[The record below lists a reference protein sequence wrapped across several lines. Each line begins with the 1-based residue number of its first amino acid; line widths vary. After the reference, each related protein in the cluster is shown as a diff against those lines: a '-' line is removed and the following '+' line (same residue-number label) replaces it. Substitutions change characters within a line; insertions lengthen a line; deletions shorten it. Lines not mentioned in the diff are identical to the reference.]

1 MKNSKL
7 TGILEQVL
15 LASFFFVGFL
25 LVFESELKIPLF
37 LQPFGRLHTL
47 LLHFPIVL
55 LLLAMFME
63 FFRFQASLQE
73 NKTYLQIT
81 QLLILVGALSSG
93 ITVMMGIFL
102 AKEPGY
108 GGGNLFWH
116 RWLGVGTYLFAS
128 LIYWIR
134 SRSWYQVTWAK
145 CMSISM
151 ALMLVLVGHFGGN
164 LTHGGNFV
172 LEPLMK
178 SQTVPLEEA
187 VVFQDLVQPILEKKC
202 VACHNPDKIKG
213 ELLLTDAKSIAKG
226 GKTGPLF
233 VAGKPELSLLIQRAH
248 LSIDDK
254 KHMPP
259 IGKPQLSDDELQLLS
274 WWVKEKASFTKKVV
288 DLASTDSLRILSTK
302 LLASSGPKEEEFD
315 FQEADEKTIQKLSN
329 EYRTIMLFA
338 KDSPALSVNFFNKA
352 QYKAPKLE
360 ELKEIKQQIVTLS
373 LAKMP
378 VQNADLAFVKI
389 FEHLHTLN
397 LNFTDI
403 SEVGLKELAGMKE
416 LMVLSISGT
425 KLKAA
430 GLASAL
436 KAIPNLKKVY
446 VWDAGLSREDIQ
458 ILQKQLKG
466 IQVVGGFQD
475 DGSNPLK
482 LNPPQVKNPSTIF
495 DEYIDAQLGHPIKGV
510 EIRYTTDGSIPD
522 SAKSS
527 IFAGNLRLN
536 QNTSIRA
543 RAFKPGWIGSEEA
556 IFDFYRGH
564 FRPDSAV
571 LLTPLNRVHQA
582 AGAKTFFDG
591 RLGSFNANSP
601 AWANNWAGVRN
612 NDLVLVTMFKQAI
625 TLSSVE
631 LRIMVETQTG
641 IFPPESVEVW
651 GATIENQWKLMAKFK
666 PAIPKENFPHTL
678 PLIGTRFKP
687 STVKYIK
694 IVAKPLEKIPGWHP
708 SKDKRALFLVD
719 EMFFN

>member
-63 FFRFQASLQE
+63 FFRFQANLEE

-108 GGGNLFWH
+108 GGGDLYWH

-151 ALMLVLVGHFGGN
+151 ALMLALVGHFGGN

-178 SQTVPLEEA
+178 NQAVLLEEA

-360 ELKEIKQQIVTLS
+360 ELKEIKEQIVTLS

-495 DEYIDAQLGHPIKGV
+495 DEYIEAQLGHPIKGV

>member
-63 FFRFQASLQE
+63 FFRFQANLEE

-108 GGGNLFWH
+108 GGGDLYWH

-151 ALMLVLVGHFGGN
+151 ALMLALVGHFGGN

-178 SQTVPLEEA
+178 NQAVPLEEA

-360 ELKEIKQQIVTLS
+360 ELKEIKEQIVTLS

-495 DEYIDAQLGHPIKGV
+495 DEYIEAQLGHPIKGV

-543 RAFKPGWIGSEEA
+543 KAFKPGWIGSEEA

>member
-63 FFRFQASLQE
+63 FFSFQANLEE

-108 GGGNLFWH
+108 GGGDLYWH

-151 ALMLVLVGHFGGN
+151 ALMLALVGHFGGN

-178 SQTVPLEEA
+178 NQAVPLEEA

-213 ELLLTDAKSIAKG
+213 ELLLTDAKSISKG

-360 ELKEIKQQIVTLS
+360 ELKEIKEQIVTLS

-495 DEYIDAQLGHPIKGV
+495 DEYIEAQLGHPIKGV

>member
-7 TGILEQVL
+7 TGIFEQIL

-25 LVFESELKIPLF
+25 LVFESELKIPVY
-37 LQPFGRLHTL
+37 LQPIGRLHTL

-63 FFRFQASLQE
+63 FFRFQASLHE
-73 NKTYLQIT
+73 NKTYLQLT
-81 QLLILVGALSSG
+81 EYLLLVGALSAG
-93 ITVMMGIFL
+93 ITVIMGIFL

-108 GGGNLFWH
+108 GGGDLYWH
-116 RWLGVGTYLFAS
+116 RWLGVSTYVLAA

-134 SRSWYQVTWAK
+134 NKNWYQANIAK
-145 CMSISM
+145 STSIGM
-151 ALMLVLVGHFGGN
+151 ALLLVLVGHFGGN

-172 LEPLMK
+172 LEPLIK
-178 SQTVPLEEA
+178 SQSVPLEEA
-187 VVFQDLVQPILEKKC
+187 VVFQDVIQPILEKKC

-213 ELLLTDAKSIAKG
+213 ELLLTDAKSMAMG
-226 GKTGPLF
+226 GKTGPLW

-259 IGKPQLSDDELQLLS
+259 IGRPQLSDDELQLLT

-288 DLASTDSLRILSTK
+288 DLASNDSLRIFSTK
-302 LLASSGPKEEEFD
+302 LLASAGPQEEVYD
-315 FQEADEKTIQKLSN
+315 FPEADEETIQKLSN

-352 QYKAPKLE
+352 QYKAQKLE
-360 ELKEIKQQIVTLS
+360 ELTEIKEQVVTLS

-378 VQNADLAFVKI
+378 VQNTDLAFVKV

-397 LNFTDI
+397 LNFTDVT
-403 SEVGLKELAGMKE
+403 EAGLKELAGMKE
-416 LMVLSISGT
+416 LMVLSLSGT

-430 GLASAL
+430 GLSSAL
-436 KAIPNLKKVY
+436 KSISSLKKVY
-446 VWDAGLSREDIQ
+446 VWDAGLSREDISL
-458 ILQKQLKG
+458 LQKQLRG
-466 IQVVGGFQD
+466 IQVIGGFQD

-495 DEYIDAQLGHPIKGV
+495 DEFIVAQLGHPIKGV
-510 EIRYTTDGSIPD
+510 EIRYTTDGSVPD
-522 SAKSS
+522 SAQSP
-527 IFAGNLRLN
+527 IFVGNLRLN

-543 RAFKPGWIGSEEA
+543 RAFKAGWIGSDEA

-564 FRPDSAV
+564 FRPDSSV

-612 NDLVLVTMFKQAI
+612 NDLVLVSMFKQAI
-625 TLSSVE
+625 SLSSVE

-641 IFPPESVEVW
+641 IFPPELVEVW
-651 GATIENQWKLMAKFK
+651 GATLENQWKLLSKFK
-666 PAIPKENFPHTL
+666 PAIPKENFTHTL
-678 PLIGTRFKP
+678 PLIGTKFKA
-687 STVKYIK
+687 SSVKYIK
-694 IVAKPLEKIPGWHP
+694 IVVKPLEKIPGWHP
-708 SKDKRALFLVD
+708 AKDKRALFLVD

>member
-63 FFRFQASLQE
+63 FFRFQANLQE

-108 GGGNLFWH
+108 GGGDLYWH

-151 ALMLVLVGHFGGN
+151 ALMLALVGHFGGN

-178 SQTVPLEEA
+178 NQAVPLEEA

-360 ELKEIKQQIVTLS
+360 ELKEIKEQIVTLS

-495 DEYIDAQLGHPIKGV
+495 DEYIEAQLGHPIKGV

-543 RAFKPGWIGSEEA
+543 KAFKPGWIGSEEA

>member
-63 FFRFQASLQE
+63 FFRFQASLKE

-81 QLLILVGALSSG
+81 QLLILVGVLSSG

-108 GGGNLFWH
+108 GGGDLYWH

-151 ALMLVLVGHFGGN
+151 ALMLALVGHFGGN

-178 SQTVPLEEA
+178 NQAVPLEEA

-360 ELKEIKQQIVTLS
+360 ELKEIKEQIVTLS

-495 DEYIDAQLGHPIKGV
+495 DEYIEAQLGHPIKGV

>member
-63 FFRFQASLQE
+63 FFRFQANLEE

-108 GGGNLFWH
+108 GGGDLYWH

-151 ALMLVLVGHFGGN
+151 ALMLALVGHFGGN

-178 SQTVPLEEA
+178 NQAVPLEEA

-360 ELKEIKQQIVTLS
+360 ELKEIKEQIVTLS

-495 DEYIDAQLGHPIKGV
+495 DEYIEAQLGHPIKEV

>member
-63 FFRFQASLQE
+63 FFRFQANLEE

-108 GGGNLFWH
+108 GGGDLYWH

-134 SRSWYQVTWAK
+134 SRSWYQGTWAK

-151 ALMLVLVGHFGGN
+151 ALMLALVGHFGGN

-178 SQTVPLEEA
+178 NQAVPLEEA

-360 ELKEIKQQIVTLS
+360 ELKEIKEQIVTLS

-495 DEYIDAQLGHPIKGV
+495 DEYIEAQLGHPIKGV

-543 RAFKPGWIGSEEA
+543 KAFKPGWIGSEEA

-625 TLSSVE
+625 MLSSVE

>member
-1 MKNSKL
+1 MNSKL
-7 TGILEQVL
+7 RGILEQIL

-25 LVFESELKIPLF
+25 LVFEGDLQIPLF
-37 LQPFGRLHTL
+37 LQPIGRLHTL

-63 FFRFQASLQE
+63 FFRFHDSFHK
-73 NKTYLQIT
+73 NITYLQFT
-81 QLLILVGALSSG
+81 QWLILAGALSSG
-93 ITVMMGIFL
+93 LTVIMGIFL

-108 GGGNLFWH
+108 GGGDLYWH
-116 RWLGVGTYLFAS
+116 RWLGVATYVFAS
-128 LIYWIR
+128 LLYWIR
-134 SRSWYQVTWAK
+134 SKEWYQSSLAK
-145 CMSISM
+145 ITSFSMSLLLI
-151 ALMLVLVGHFGGN
+151 LVGHFGGN

-178 SQTVPLEEA
+178 SQAVPLEEA
-187 VVFQDLVQPILEKKC
+187 VVFQNLVQPILEKKC

-226 GKTGPLF
+226 GKTGPLY

-302 LLASSGPKEEEFD
+302 LLASASGPQLEEYD

-360 ELKEIKQQIVTLS
+360 ELKEIKEQIVTLS

-378 VQNADLAFVKI
+378 VQNADLAFVKV

-397 LNFTDI
+397 LNFTDVT
-403 SEVGLKELAGMKE
+403 EVGLKELAGMKE
-416 LMVLSISGT
+416 LMVLSLSGT

-430 GLASAL
+430 GLTSAL
-436 KAIPNLKKVY
+436 KAIPNLKKAY
-446 VWDAGLSREDIQ
+446 VWDAGLSREDISF
-458 ILQKQLKG
+458 LQKQLRG

-495 DEYIDAQLGHPIKGV
+495 DEYIVAQLGHPIKGV

-522 SAKSS
+522 SAKSPV
-527 IFAGNLRLN
+527 FAGNLRLN

-543 RAFKPGWIGSEEA
+543 RAFKPGWIGSDEA
-556 IFDFYRGH
+556 SFDFYRGH
-564 FRPDSAV
+564 FRPDSSV

-612 NDLVLVTMFKQAI
+612 NDLVLVSMFKQAI
-625 TLSSVE
+625 PLSSVE

-641 IFPPESVEVW
+641 IFPPELVEVW
-651 GATIENQWKLMAKFK
+651 GASVENQWKLLSKFK
-666 PAIPKENFPHTL
+666 PVIPKENFPHTL
-678 PLIGTRFKP
+678 PLIGTKFKA

-694 IVAKPLEKIPGWHP
+694 IVVKPLEKIPGWHP
-708 SKDKRALFLVD
+708 AKDKRALFLVD

>member
-108 GGGNLFWH
+108 GGGDLYWH

-151 ALMLVLVGHFGGN
+151 ALMLALVGHFGGN

-178 SQTVPLEEA
+178 NQAVPLEEA

-360 ELKEIKQQIVTLS
+360 ELKEIKEQIVTLS

-495 DEYIDAQLGHPIKGV
+495 DEYIEAQLGHPIKGV

>member
-93 ITVMMGIFL
+93 ITVIMGIFL

-108 GGGNLFWH
+108 GGGDLYWH

-134 SRSWYQVTWAK
+134 SRSWYQVIWAK

-151 ALMLVLVGHFGGN
+151 ALMLLLVGHFGGN

-178 SQTVPLEEA
+178 NQAVPLEEA

-259 IGKPQLSDDELQLLS
+259 IGKPQLSDEELQLLS
-274 WWVKEKASFTKKVV
+274 WWVKEKASFTKKVM
-288 DLASTDSLRILSTK
+288 DLASTDSLRILSAK
-302 LLASSGPKEEEFD
+302 LLATSGPKEEEFD

-360 ELKEIKQQIVTLS
+360 ELKEIKEQIVTLS

-403 SEVGLKELAGMKE
+403 SELGLKELAGMKE

-591 RLGSFNANSP
+591 KLGSFNANSP

-631 LRIMVETQTG
+631 LRIMLETQTG

-651 GATIENQWKLMAKFK
+651 GATVENQWKLLSKFK

>member
-63 FFRFQASLQE
+63 FFRFQANLEE

-108 GGGNLFWH
+108 GGGDLYWH

-151 ALMLVLVGHFGGN
+151 ALMLALVGHFGGN

-178 SQTVPLEEA
+178 NQAVPLEEA

-360 ELKEIKQQIVTLS
+360 ELKEIKEQIVTLS

-495 DEYIDAQLGHPIKGV
+495 DEYIEAQLGHPIKGV

>member
-63 FFRFQASLQE
+63 FFRFQANLEE

-108 GGGNLFWH
+108 GGGDLYWH

-151 ALMLVLVGHFGGN
+151 ALMLALVGHFGGN

-178 SQTVPLEEA
+178 NQAVPLEEA

-213 ELLLTDAKSIAKG
+213 ELLLTDAKSISKG

-360 ELKEIKQQIVTLS
+360 ELKEIKEQIVTLS

-495 DEYIDAQLGHPIKGV
+495 DEYIEAQLGHPIKGV

>member
-7 TGILEQVL
+7 TGIFEQIL

-25 LVFESELKIPLF
+25 LVFESELKIPVY
-37 LQPFGRLHTL
+37 LQPIGRLHTL

-63 FFRFQASLQE
+63 FFRFQASLHE
-73 NKTYLQIT
+73 NKTYLQLT
-81 QLLILVGALSSG
+81 EYLLLVGALSAG
-93 ITVMMGIFL
+93 ITVIMGIFL

-108 GGGNLFWH
+108 GGGDLYWH
-116 RWLGVGTYLFAS
+116 RWLGVSTYVLAA

-134 SRSWYQVTWAK
+134 NKNWYQATIAK
-145 CMSISM
+145 STSIGM
-151 ALMLVLVGHFGGN
+151 ALLLVLVGHFGGN

-172 LEPLMK
+172 LEPLIK
-178 SQTVPLEEA
+178 SQSVPLEEA
-187 VVFQDLVQPILEKKC
+187 VVFQDVVQPILEKKC

-213 ELLLTDAKSIAKG
+213 ELLLTDAKSMAKG
-226 GKTGPLF
+226 GKTGPLW

-259 IGKPQLSDDELQLLS
+259 IGRPQLSDDELQLLT

-288 DLASTDSLRILSTK
+288 DLASNDSLRIFSTK
-302 LLASSGPKEEEFD
+302 LLASAGPQEEVYD
-315 FQEADEKTIQKLSN
+315 FPEADEETIQKLSN

-352 QYKAPKLE
+352 QYKAQKLE
-360 ELKEIKQQIVTLS
+360 ELKEIKEQVVTLS

-378 VQNADLAFVKI
+378 VQNSDLAYLKDL
-389 FEHLHTLN
+389 EHLHTLN

-403 SEVGLKELAGMKE
+403 TEAGLKELNGLKE
-416 LMVLSISGT
+416 LMVLSLSGT

-430 GLASAL
+430 GLANSL

-458 ILQKQLKG
+458 ILQKQVKG
-466 IQVVGGFQD
+466 IQVIGGFQD

-495 DEYIDAQLGHPIKGV
+495 DEFIMAQLGHPIKGV

-522 SAKSS
+522 SAQSPV
-527 IFAGNLRLN
+527 FAGNLRLN

-543 RAFKPGWIGSEEA
+543 RAFKPGWKGSDEA

-564 FRPDSAV
+564 FKPDSAV

-591 RLGSFNANSP
+591 RLGTFNANSP

-612 NDLVLVTMFKQAI
+612 NDLVLVSMFKQAI
-625 TLSSVE
+625 PLSSVE

-641 IFPPESVEVW
+641 IFPPELVEVW
-651 GATIENQWKLMAKFK
+651 GASVENQWKLITKFK
-666 PAIPKENFPHTL
+666 PIIPKENFPHTL
-678 PLIGTRFKP
+678 PLIGTKFK
-687 STVKYIK
+687 TANVKYIK
-694 IVAKPLEKIPGWHP
+694 IVAKPLEKIPAWHP
-708 SKDKRALFLVD
+708 AKDKRALFLVD

>member
-108 GGGNLFWH
+108 GGGDLYWH

-178 SQTVPLEEA
+178 NQAVPLEEA

-360 ELKEIKQQIVTLS
+360 ELKEIKEQIVTLS

-425 KLKAA
+425 KLRAA

-495 DEYIDAQLGHPIKGV
+495 DEYIEAQLGHPIKGV